1 MEKFSSADHT
11 DFYQIIAAKDF
22 RLKAKVSSY
31 TNGKMEKES
40 NKREFE
46 RLPID
51 FVLEVYSEDA
61 EGKKFNDK
69 AVLKDVSGGGAKFL
83 TKKSDMYFPG
93 QLLKTIILLPGADE
107 MEAHMKAKATV
118 VRIDPSN
125 DSGKNNKTREH
136 YIAVKFIAHLNFER
150 IGV

>member
-1 MEKFSSADHT
+1 ME
-11 DFYQIIAAKDF
+11 
-22 RLKAKVSSY
+22 
-31 TNGKMEKES
+31 KMEKES

-51 FVLEVYSEDA
+51 FV
-61 EGKKFNDK
+61 EGKKFEDK
-69 AVLKDVSGGGAKFL
+69 AVLEDFSGGGAKFL

-93 QLLKTIILLPGADE
+93 QLLEITVFLPGTDE
-107 MEAHMKAKATV
+107 MKAHMKAKATV

-125 DSGKNNKTREH
+125 DSEEDSKNRASD
-136 YIAVKFIAHLNFER
+136 IAIRFATHLNFER